1 MGYVRS
7 GSKLSLLSL
16 EVEEVEE
23 RDGEVM
29 GRNGKEVGAMLKPS
43 FSRRRSD
50 EERKGDVEM
59 VEVAF
64 GLRTV
69 RS

>member
-1 MGYVRS
+1 M
-7 GSKLSLLSL
+7 LSL
-16 EVEEVEE
+16 EVEEE
-23 RDGEVM
+23 DGEVV
-29 GRNGKEVGAMLKPS
+29 GRKGKEVGGEGKAMLKPS

-50 EERKGDVEM
+50 EERKADVEM

-64 GLRTV
+64 GLGTV